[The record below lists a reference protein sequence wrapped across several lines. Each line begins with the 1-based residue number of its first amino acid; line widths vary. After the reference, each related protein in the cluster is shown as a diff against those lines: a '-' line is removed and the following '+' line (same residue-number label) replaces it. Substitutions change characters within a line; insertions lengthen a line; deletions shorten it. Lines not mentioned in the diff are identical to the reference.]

1 MSNFKL
7 KENILEQV
15 IIENDKAICKLC
27 GESKPIR
34 GIATH
39 IFRKHTLDGLNLT
52 DKIKNNLANYSKSLV
67 GQSSI
72 CLICKENISV
82 LSIKQHEIKCTRD
95 QQFKIDII
103 GKSCA
108 SCGMKIEKIIGKG
121 IYCSL
126 SCSKGR
132 HARTNLEIK
141 NEKIRETYA
150 KKRQESLIDIE
161 CQNCKNVIKVP
172 PRRRNRK
179 FCSRKC
185 QVSTPEHSAAMTKII
200 RRHIESGAPY
210 PKGIRCEFIFNN
222 KSTRCDSK
230 LEWICLKWLTE
241 KYQIKDITRSDLWLT
256 YTLDNFN
263 RRYNPDFKITLENG
277 NIVFVEAKMH
287 QSETTRHNFEQYQKE
302 SHVKKQVLEE
312 YCTSNNFNFIW
323 FTQKT
328 DPKFYRKACIE
339 FDLTVRNDLL

>member
-1 MSNFKL
+1 MSSYKL

-27 GESKPIR
+27 GAVKPIR

-39 IFRKHTLDGLNLT
+39 IFRKHTEKGT
-52 DKIKNNLANYSKSLV
+52 EHTEKVKNNLASYVKESA
-67 GQSSI
+67 GQCVECGICNKQISI
-72 CLICKENISV
+72 
-82 LSIKQHEIKCTRD
+82 LSISQHKIKCIKELE
-95 QQFKIDII
+95 FKHQVLNKTCAACGKAIEEVI
-103 GKSCA
+103 GR
-108 SCGMKIEKIIGKG
+108 G

-126 SCSKGR
+126 PCSKGR
-132 HARTNLEIK
+132 HARPDLEVK
-141 NEKIRETYA
+141 NEKIKETFA
-150 KKRQESLIDIE
+150 KKRLDALVDIE
-161 CQNCKNVIKVP
+161 CQNCKKIIKVSP
-172 PRRRNRK
+172 KRRNRK

-210 PKGIRCEFIFNN
+210 PKGIKCVFTFND
-222 KSTRCDSK
+222 KPIRCDSK

-241 KYQIKDITRSDLWLT
+241 SCQIKDITRSDLWLA

-263 RRYNPDFKITLENG
+263 RRHNPDFKITLENG
-277 NIVFVEAKMH
+277 NVVLVEAKMH

-302 SHVKKQVLEE
+302 SHIKKQVLEE
-312 YCTSNNFNFIW
+312 YCKSNNFDFIW

-328 DPKFYRKACIE
+328 DSKFYRKACIE
-339 FDLTVRNDLL
+339 FDNTVRNNTL